1 MIDDSGQKVEI
12 QVADTDIDQLKTGM
26 AMDIGLQSAGTACS
40 GTIGEISAVCD
51 PKTGM
56 YTVKILLD
64 RQEDLRYTG
73 LMADVRAASS
83 VYIPSK
89 CILSDDSGSY
99 VYAIVNTSVVKTP
112 VTQGRKKNAYMEI
125 TQGLE
130 AGSEVVLQSS
140 RNLEDGMKVRVL
152 TVK

>member
-1 MIDDSGQKVEI
+1 
-12 QVADTDIDQLKTGM
+12 
-26 AMDIGLQSAGTACS
+26 
-40 GTIGEISAVCD
+40 
-51 PKTGM
+51 M

-73 LMADVRAASS
+73 LMADVRAAGSQSASS